1 MTANPSMAV
10 RLFGTDEPV
19 EPPQL
24 LRAGKLSAELE
35 AGNLR
40 YIRYDGVELIRAISY
55 IVRDRNWGTYNPE
68 ITNLEVTGDDKQFRV
83 TYDAEVGDADQ
94 TYRYSAE
101 ITGEAGGRLIFKGV
115 GEALTDFV
123 TNRTGFVVLH
133 AVEGVAGRPASVE
146 HVDGRTVDGAF
157 PELIDPLQP
166 LIDLRAITH
175 EPVAGLKVRCL
186 MEGDI
191 FEMEDQRNWT
201 DASYKTYVRPL
212 AEPWPYTLAK
222 GTRLDQQVTITAEGA
237 PAAGAGSAGGRV
249 EVTIGERTGTV
260 PTLGFG
266 LEPELADA
274 TAKAVDL
281 LREAEPA
288 RLVCHY
294 DPRQGHGLADLKKAA
309 QLSQALGAEPWL
321 EAVVASIDGFEA
333 ELEHLGRDVAELGS
347 PFPVVLL
354 SPAPDL
360 KCTLPGSPWPPCP
373 PLEAVYAAGR
383 KAFPKARIGGGMFS
397 YFTEFNRK
405 RPPLEPLDLVTFTTS
420 ALMHAGDDRSV
431 MEGLESLPFMAKSV
445 SALVGNTPVH
455 VGPSAMGMRAN
466 PYGEAPMANPDNIRQ
481 AMNRMDPRQRGL
493 LGAAWHLGYFAH
505 FARGGADWITLGGGV
520 GEFGLVHVPTDYA
533 QPWYDEAGGVY
544 PAFHV
549 FRGLARLGGAPLVDV
564 TCAPAREVQA
574 LAADTPQG
582 RELWLANLMGE
593 ARDLALPGGLTGAM
607 SILDA
612 DSFTEASAQPDFMD
626 HATRT
631 LDGDRISL
639 SPYAVVRLVQPKA

>member
-10 RLFGTDEPV
+10 RLFGTDQPV
-19 EPPQL
+19 EPPQQL
-24 LRAGKLSAELE
+24 KAGKLSAELE

-55 IVRDRNWGTYNPE
+55 IVRDRNWATYNPE
-68 ITNLEVTGDDKQFRV
+68 ITNLEITGDDKQFRV
-83 TYDAEVGDADQ
+83 TYEAQVGDADQ
-94 TYRYSAE
+94 TYRYSTE
-101 ITGEAGGRLIFKGV
+101 ITGEAGGRLTFKGN
-115 GEALTDFV
+115 GEAVTDVV

-133 AVEGVAGRPASVE
+133 AIDGVAGRPATVE
-146 HVDGRTVDGAF
+146 HVDGRTVEGAF
-157 PELIDPLQP
+157 PELIDPVQP
-166 LIDLRAITH
+166 LMDLRAITH

-186 MEGDI
+186 MEGDT

-212 AEPWPYTLAK
+212 ALPWPYTIAK
-222 GTRLDQQVTITAEGA
+222 GTRLEQRVTITAEGA
-237 PAAGAGSAGGRV
+237 PAAGAGTTGARV
-249 EVTIGERTGTV
+249 EVTIGEKTGTV
-260 PTLGFG
+260 PTLGCG

-274 TAKAVDL
+274 TAKAADL

-294 DPRQGHGLADLKKAA
+294 DPRQGHGPADLRKAVE
-309 QLSQALGAEPWL
+309 LSQALGAEPWL
-321 EAVVASIDGFEA
+321 EVVVASIDDFEA
-333 ELEHLGRDVAELGS
+333 ELEQLGREVAELGS

-383 KAFPKARIGGGMFS
+383 NAFPRARIGGGMFS

-431 MEGLESLPFMAKSV
+431 MEGLESLPFMAKSAR
-445 SALVGNTPVH
+445 ALVGNTPVH

-466 PYGEAPMANPDNIRQ
+466 PYGEAPMDNPDNIRQ

-493 LGAAWHLGYFAH
+493 LGAAWYLGYFAH

-533 QPWYDEAGGVY
+533 QPWFDEAGGVY

-549 FRGLARLGGAPLVDV
+549 FRGLARLGGAALVEV
-564 TCAPAREVQA
+564 TCTPAREVQA
-574 LAADTPQG
+574 LAADAPGG
-582 RELWLANLMGE
+582 REIWIANLMGE
-593 ARDLALPGGLTGAM
+593 PRQLVLPGGITGDV
-607 SILDA
+607 SVLDA
-612 DSFTEASAQPDFMD
+612 DSFTEASARPDFMD

-631 LDGDRISL
+631 LDDSPVSL
-639 SPYAVVRLVQPKA
+639 SPYAVARIVQSNA